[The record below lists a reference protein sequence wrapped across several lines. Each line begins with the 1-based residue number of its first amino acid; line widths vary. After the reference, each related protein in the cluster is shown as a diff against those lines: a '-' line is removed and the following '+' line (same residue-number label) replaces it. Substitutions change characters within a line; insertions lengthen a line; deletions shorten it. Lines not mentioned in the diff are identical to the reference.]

1 MLREKAAS
9 CRDGFFLSYPA
20 KAFCF
25 FVWYFSFPNLNL
37 QSLQMQ
43 STLYKTIAFITF
55 LLAFQNSWSQ
65 TYLAFD
71 KPGMVKRVRF
81 YTGDKISL
89 KTTEM
94 ESFVGGEIKSI
105 NPPYVIFD
113 ELTRVHIDSVTHL
126 RIDKNKGFDKFRSI
140 TSYVLIVSSIGLTG
154 IDMFNSAID
163 GDRAIDSKL
172 LAVTVPMLAVGLL
185 IRPWGKRT
193 HAIRNNKRL
202 FIIDMDKDL
211 NSKSSKE

>member
-1 MLREKAAS
+1 MPRETEAF
-9 CRDGFFLSYPA
+9 CMDGFFQLYP
-20 KAFCF
+20 KTAFSR
-25 FVWYFSFPNLNL
+25 FVWFFSFPNLNL
-37 QSLQMQ
+37 QTGYMHLPF
-43 STLYKTIAFITF
+43 YKTIAFITF
-55 LLAFQNSWSQ
+55 LLSFQVSLAQ

-71 KPGMVKRVRF
+71 KPGMIKRVRF
-81 YTGDKISL
+81 YKGDKISL
-89 KTTEM
+89 KTAEM
-94 ESFVGGEIKSI
+94 KNFMGGEIQSVD
-105 NPPYVIFD
+105 PPYVVFD
-113 ELTRVHIDSVTHL
+113 ELTKVHVDSVTHL

-163 GDRAIDSKL
+163 GDRAIDSNL

-211 NSKSSKE
+211 NNNSDE